1 MRLWPTTVLTPDDWI
16 AEVVFND
23 GTKSRLGISPHLSE
37 EQAIAKVRQ
46 VIGWRNKARQVIDIR
61 LRRRVHAFGS
71 VEEMHAENRGR
82 LIK

>member
-16 AEVVFND
+16 ADITFSD
-23 GTKSRLGISPHLSE
+23 GTKSRLGISPHLTE
-37 EQAIAKVRQ
+37 DQAIEKTRR
-46 VIGWRNKARQVIDIR
+46 VIGWRNKTRQVVDIR

>member
-16 AEVVFND
+16 ADITFSD
-23 GTKSRLGISPHLSE
+23 GTRSRLGISPHLTE
-37 EQAIAKVRQ
+37 DQAIAKVHA
-46 VIGWRNKARQVIDIR
+46 VIGWRNKTRKVVDIR

-82 LIK
+82 LVK

>member
-1 MRLWPTTVLTPDDWI
+1 LRLWPTTVLTPDDWI
-16 AEVVFND
+16 ADITFSD
-23 GTKSRLGISPHLSE
+23 GTKSRLGISPHLTE
-37 EQAIAKVRQ
+37 DQAIEKTRR
-46 VIGWRNKARQVIDIR
+46 VIGWRNKTRQVVDIR

>member
-1 MRLWPTTVLTPDDWI
+1 LRLWPTTVLTPDDWI
-16 AEVVFND
+16 ADIAFSD
-23 GTKSRLGISPHLSE
+23 GTKSRIGISPQLTE
-37 EQAIAKVRQ
+37 DQAISKVRE
-46 VIGWRNKARQVIDIR
+46 VVGWRNKTRQVIDIR

>member
-16 AEVVFND
+16 ADIAFSD
-23 GTKSRLGISPHLSE
+23 GTRSRLGVSPHMSE
-37 EQAIAKVRQ
+37 TAAIERIRQ
-46 VIGWRNKARQVIDIR
+46 VLGWRNKTRKVVDIR